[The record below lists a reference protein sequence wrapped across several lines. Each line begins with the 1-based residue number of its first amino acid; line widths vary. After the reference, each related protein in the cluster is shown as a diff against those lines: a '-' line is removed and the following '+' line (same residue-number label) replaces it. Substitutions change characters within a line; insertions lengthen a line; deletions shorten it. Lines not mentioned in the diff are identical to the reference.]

1 MAEVNLLQSAFVYL
15 SAAVVSV
22 PIAKRL
28 GLGSVLGYLIA
39 GALIGPFVLGL
50 VGNSEGVLHAAE
62 FGVVI
67 MLFLIGL
74 ELQPS
79 LLWRLRTSILGM
91 GGLQVAFSGAFG
103 LGVGVMFGLSWQ
115 VALAVGLT
123 LSLSSTAIVLQS
135 LREKGIANTDAGRGA
150 FSVLLFQDIAIIP
163 MLALFPLLAT
173 LTVTATV
180 GPAGPLDGLPTWMR
194 GLAVLAAIGA
204 IVFGGRILLRPI
216 LRWVAS
222 SNLHEIFTATAL
234 MLVVGVAV
242 LMQTVGLSPALG
254 AFVAGVVLADSE
266 YRHEIETDIEPFRGL
281 LLGLFFISV
290 GAGIDFGLLVDQPVL
305 ILGLVALLVAIK
317 AAVMFGVAKLFGNR
331 TGDSALI
338 GLGLAQ
344 GGEFAFVLFAFA
356 QGAGVIPAAVTA
368 PLTVVVALSMAITPL
383 LLMAGQTLMT
393 RLDATK
399 AAERAPEIE
408 QGHYDV
414 IIAGYGRFGQVVG
427 RMLSANG
434 FAVSVL
440 DHDGD
445 QVELLRAFGRK
456 VNYGDATRL
465 DLLRIAGAG
474 EAQLLVVAIDDAEKS
489 LELVETARK
498 AFPNLKIVA
507 RAFDRRHAYE
517 LMSRKVDGLERET
530 FAAGVRLGVKSLQL
544 LGRPAYKS
552 DRAGKIFTRYD
563 EQLLADMFAHWTDKE
578 AAEYQR
584 LVRDRTA
591 LEEQLIARD
600 MASFAGRSDE
610 DVWGASTQDREAFE
624 REQASLGSSPLGDK
638 D

>member
-50 VGNSEGVLHAAE
+50 VGNSEAVLHAAE

-67 MLFLIGL
+67 MLFLIGM
-74 ELQPS
+74 ELQPA
-79 LLWRLRTSILGM
+79 LLWRLRNSILGM
-91 GGLQVAFSGAFG
+91 GGLQVAFTTAFAT
-103 LGVGVMFGLSWQ
+103 GVGVMFGLSWQ
-115 VALAVGLT
+115 IALAAGLT

-173 LTVTATV
+173 LTISTAATQ
-180 GPAGPLDGLPTWMR
+180 ASGPLDGLPNWIR
-194 GLAVLAAIGA
+194 GLAVIAAIAA
-204 IVFGGRILLRPI
+204 IVFIGRMLLRPI

-242 LMQTVGLSPALG
+242 LMQLVGLSPALG

-266 YRHEIETDIEPFRGL
+266 FRHEIETDIEPFRGL

-290 GAGIDFGLLVDQPVL
+290 GAGIDFGLLMEQPVL
-305 ILGLVALLVAIK
+305 ILGLVVLLIAIK
-317 AAVMFGVAKLFGNR
+317 AGVMFGVAKLFGNR

-356 QGAGVIPAAVTA
+356 QTSGVMPQAVTA
-368 PLTVVVALSMAITPL
+368 PLTVVVALSMAVTPL
-383 LLMAGQTLMT
+383 LLMAGQYIMT
-393 RLDATK
+393 RADAVAK
-399 AAERAPEIE
+399 APRAPEIE
-408 QGHYDV
+408 EGHHDV
-414 IIAGYGRFGQVVG
+414 IIAGYGRFGQVIG
-427 RMLSANG
+427 RMLAANG
-434 FAVSVL
+434 FKVSVL
-440 DHDGD
+440 EHDAD
-445 QVELLRAFGRK
+445 QVELLRGFGRK

-465 DLLRIAGAG
+465 DLLRIAGAAD
-474 EAQLLVVAIDDAEKS
+474 AQLLVVAIDDADKS

-530 FAAGVRLGVKSLQL
+530 FAASVRLGVKSLRL
-544 LGRPAYKS
+544 LGRAAYKS
-552 DRAGKIFTRYD
+552 DRAGKVFTRYD
-563 EQLLADMFAHWTDKE
+563 EQLLTDMFSHWTDKE

-600 MASFAGRSDE
+600 MAAFAGRSD
-610 DVWGASTQDREAFE
+610 DDQWGESTLDREAFE
-624 REQASLGSSPLGDK
+624 RAQAALSHK

>member
-22 PIAKRL
+22 PVAKRL

-50 VGNSEGVLHAAE
+50 VGNSEAVLHVAE

-115 VALAVGLT
+115 VALAVGLA

-173 LTVTATV
+173 LTVTAGATQ
-180 GPAGPLDGLPTWMR
+180 ATGPLDGLPNWVR
-194 GLAVLAAIGA
+194 GLAVIAAIAG
-204 IVFGGRILLRPI
+204 IVFVGRLLLRPV

-234 MLVVGVAV
+234 MLVVGVAI
-242 LMQTVGLSPALG
+242 LMQAVGLSPALG

-266 YRHEIETDIEPFRGL
+266 FRHEIETDIEPFRGL

-290 GAGIDFGLLVDQPVL
+290 GAGIDFGLLMDQPAL
-305 ILGLVALLVAIK
+305 ILGLVGLLIAIK

-356 QGAGVIPAAVTA
+356 QNAGVVPASVTA
-368 PLTVVVALSMAITPL
+368 PLTVVVALSMAVTPL
-383 LLMAGQTLMT
+383 LLMAGQYVMT
-393 RLDATK
+393 RADAK
-399 AAERAPEIE
+399 AITPRAPEIE
-408 QGHYDV
+408 EGQPDV
-414 IIAGYGRFGQVVG
+414 IIAGYGRFGQIVG
-427 RMLSANG
+427 RVLSANG
-434 FAVSVL
+434 FNVSVL
-440 DHDGD
+440 EHDAD
-445 QVELLRAFGRK
+445 QVELLRGFGRK

-474 EAQLLVVAIDDAEKS
+474 EAQLLVIAIDDAQKS
-489 LELVETARK
+489 LDLIETARK

-507 RAFDRRHAYE
+507 RAKDRRHAYE
-517 LMSRKVDGLERET
+517 LMARKVDGLERET
-530 FAAGVRLGVKSLQL
+530 FAASVRLAVKSMQL

-552 DRAGKIFTRYD
+552 DRAGKVFARYD
-563 EQLLADMFAHWTDKE
+563 ERILDEMFHHWSDKDAADF
-578 AAEYQR
+578 QR
-584 LVRDRTA
+584 IVRDRTA
-591 LEEQLIARD
+591 LEEQLLARD
-600 MASFAGRSDE
+600 MSPFSRKDHE
-610 DVWGASTQDREAFE
+610 DHWGESTVDREAFE
-624 REQASLGSSPLGDK
+624 RAQAQKSKQD
-638 D
+638 

>member
-50 VGNSEGVLHAAE
+50 VGNSEAVLHAAE

-91 GGLQVAFSGAFG
+91 GGLQVAFTAAFG
-103 LGVGVMFGLSWQ
+103 MGIGVMFGLSWQ

-123 LSLSSTAIVLQS
+123 MSLSSTAIVLQS

-173 LTVTATV
+173 LTVSAAATQV
-180 GPAGPLDGLPTWMR
+180 SGPLDGLPNWIR
-194 GLAVLAAIGA
+194 GLAVIAAIAA
-204 IVFGGRILLRPI
+204 IVFIGRLLLRPI

-234 MLVVGVAV
+234 MLVVGVAL
-242 LMQTVGLSPALG
+242 LMQVVGLSPALG

-290 GAGIDFGLLVDQPVL
+290 GAGIDFGLLIDQPVL
-305 ILGLVALLVAIK
+305 IIGLVLLLIAIK
-317 AAVMFGVAKLFGNR
+317 AGVMFGVAKLFGNR
-331 TGDSALI
+331 TGDAALI

-356 QGAGVIPAAVTA
+356 LSAGVIPAAVTA
-368 PLTVVVALSMAITPL
+368 PLTVVVALSMAVTPL
-383 LLMAGQTLMT
+383 LLMAGQYIMT
-393 RLDATK
+393 RADAK
-399 AAERAPEIE
+399 ADTARAPEIE
-408 QGHYDV
+408 EGHHDV
-414 IIAGYGRFGQVVG
+414 IIAGYGRFGQIVG
-427 RMLSANG
+427 RVLSANG

-440 DHDGD
+440 DHDAD
-445 QVELLRAFGRK
+445 QVEVLRGFGRK

-465 DLLRIAGAG
+465 DLLRIAGAA
-474 EAQLLVVAIDDAEKS
+474 EAQLLVVAIDDPEKS

-517 LMSRKVDGLERET
+517 LMTRKVDGLERET
-530 FAAGVRLGVKSLQL
+530 FAASVRLAVKSLQL
-544 LGRPAYKS
+544 LGRGAYKS

-563 EQLLADMFAHWTDKE
+563 ERILADMFSHWTDKE

-591 LEEQLIARD
+591 LEEQLLARD
-600 MASFAGRSDE
+600 MSMLGARTD
-610 DVWGASTQDREAFE
+610 DDQWGETAEDREAFE
-624 REQASLGSSPLGDK
+624 RAQAALGNK

>member
-50 VGNSEGVLHAAE
+50 VGNSEAVLHAAE

-79 LLWRLRTSILGM
+79 LLWRLRTSIVGM
-91 GGLQVAFSGAFG
+91 GGLQVLFCAAFG
-103 LGVGVMFGLSWQ
+103 LGVGIMFGLSWQ
-115 VALAVGLT
+115 MALAVGLT

-135 LREKGIANTDAGRGA
+135 LREKGIAQTDAGRGA

-173 LTVTATV
+173 LSVAAPSAGT
-180 GPAGPLDGLPTWMR
+180 AGPLDDLPNWMR
-194 GLAVLAAIGA
+194 GLAVIGA
-204 IVFGGRILLRPI
+204 IAGIVFSGRLLLRPI

-234 MLVVGVAV
+234 MLVVGVAL

-290 GAGIDFGLLVDQPVL
+290 GAGIDFGLLMDQPML
-305 ILGLVALLVAIK
+305 ILGLVVLLVTIK
-317 AAVMFGVAKLFGNR
+317 AGVMFGVAKLFGNR
-331 TGDSALI
+331 TGDSALM

-344 GGEFAFVLFAFA
+344 GGEFAFVLFAFS
-356 QGAGVIPAAVTA
+356 QSAGVLPASVIA

-393 RLDATK
+393 RLDAAK
-399 AAERAPEIE
+399 AGDRAPEIE

-414 IIAGYGRFGQVVG
+414 IIAGYGRFGQIVG

-440 DHDGD
+440 DHDAD
-445 QVELLRAFGRK
+445 QVEVLRGFGRR

-474 EAQLLVVAIDDAEKS
+474 EARLLVVAIDDPEKS

-517 LMSRKVDGLERET
+517 LMTRKVDGFERET
-530 FAAGVRLGVKSLQL
+530 FAAGVRLAVKSLQL

-552 DRAGKIFTRYD
+552 DRAGKIFMRYD
-563 EQLLADMFAHWTDKE
+563 EQVLSDMFSHWTDKE

-600 MASFAGRSDE
+600 MSSFAGRSEE
-610 DVWGASTQDREAFE
+610 DLWGASTQDREAFE
-624 REQASLGSSPLGDK
+624 RAQAGLGNK